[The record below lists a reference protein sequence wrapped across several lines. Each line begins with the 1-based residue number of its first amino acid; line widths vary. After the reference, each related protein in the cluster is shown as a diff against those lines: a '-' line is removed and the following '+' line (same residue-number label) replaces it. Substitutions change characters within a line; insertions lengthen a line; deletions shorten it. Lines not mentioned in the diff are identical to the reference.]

1 MKTLLRTIPSPD
13 VTTVVPED
21 GSAPPTRAV
30 LEHPVLR
37 AGLFAWSAVGV
48 AAAAA
53 LGLWLLAVVRVVVI
67 PLVLALFPAVV
78 LAPAAGR
85 LTARRAPPTLAAL
98 AVLLATLALAGAAV
112 ILLVPPVTAQL
123 GTLSSSLTSGARQ
136 IEALLANGPLGLPPV
151 PLDRVVADLQTR
163 DISGGSL
170 LTGVFGVA
178 HAAAEVVV
186 GTLLTVVALFFY
198 LRDGRAIWTWLRDLW
213 PERFR
218 ADVEAIG
225 AGIWATIGG
234 YIRGQ
239 LAVAAANA
247 ILVAVAL
254 VVLQVPL
261 VLPLAALIF
270 AGGLFPI
277 VGVLVTGAAAVLVA
291 LATIGPGMALATLVV
306 VVAVHQLEI
315 HVLAPLVQSRVVR
328 LHPLAIIVA
337 LTAGAALLGVLG
349 ALVAVPAAASAA
361 RAVTYLRGSRSPAGR
376 HIVTP

>member
-1 MKTLLRTIPSPD
+1 MKTLLRTLPPPD

-21 GSAPPTRAV
+21 GGAPPTRAV

-48 AAAAA
+48 TVAAA
-53 LGLWLLAVVRVVVI
+53 LGLWVLAMVRVVVI
-67 PLVLALFPAVV
+67 PLVLALFPAAV
-78 LAPAAGR
+78 LAPVVGR
-85 LTARRAPPTLAAL
+85 LTARRTPPTLAAL
-98 AVLLATLALAGAAV
+98 AVLLATLGLAGAAV
-112 ILLVPPVTAQL
+112 VLLVPPVTAQV
-123 GTLSSSLTSGARQ
+123 GTLSSSLASGARQ
-136 IEALLANGPLGLPPV
+136 VEALLANGPFGLPPV
-151 PLDRVVADLQTR
+151 PLDRVVAGLQAR
-163 DISGGSL
+163 DITGGSL

-198 LRDGRAIWTWLRDLW
+198 LRDGRAIWTWLRGLW

-247 ILVAVAL
+247 VVVAAGLL
-254 VVLQVPL
+254 VVKVPL
-261 VLPLAALIF
+261 VLPLVALVF

-277 VGVLVTGAAAVLVA
+277 VGVLVAGAAVVLVA
-291 LATIGPGMALATLVV
+291 FATVGPEAALATLAL
-306 VVAVHQLEI
+306 VVAVHALEA
-315 HVLAPLVQSRVVR
+315 HVLAPLVQGHVVR

-349 ALVAVPAAASAA
+349 AFVAVPVAAGVA
-361 RAVTYLRGSRSPAGR
+361 RTVAHLRGERPPAMR
-376 HIVTP
+376 QTVTP